1 MTMNRRCAIRTITLV
16 SAASL
21 CKSRLFGIP
30 SADDLPE
37 YTIRS
42 EVRLVLLDVSVTD
55 ALGLTV
61 SGLSKSS
68 FRVLENGERQP
79 ITVFDNQDV
88 PVTVGLV
95 VDESRSMTPKRGQV
109 LVAAEIFIQESN
121 PHDEMF
127 VLNFNDTVRRGLPN
141 TEVFSGDIA
150 KLRAAL
156 YRGKPEG
163 KTALNDAIIDGLA
176 QLDMGRQGKKTLVV
190 ISDGG
195 DNVSSH
201 TQREMLD
208 KAEQSIATIYTI
220 GLFEEDDP
228 DRNPGVLKRLAA
240 ISGGQAF
247 FPSETSDIIR
257 ICRKIAKDIR
267 SRYTI
272 GYVPKPGKGTGLR
285 HIQVRVSASGRGAL
299 HARTRTAYRY

>member
-1 MTMNRRCAIRTITLV
+1 MNRRRAIRTITLAG
-16 SAASL
+16 AASL

-30 SADDLPE
+30 IADDPE
-37 YTIRS
+37 SGYTIRS

-55 ALGLTV
+55 SHGMIV
-61 SGLSKSS
+61 SGLPKSS
-68 FRVLENGERQP
+68 FRVIENGQEQP
-79 ITVFDNQDV
+79 ITAFENQDV

-95 VDESRSMTPKRGQV
+95 MDESRSMTPKRGQV

-127 VLNFNDTVRRGLPN
+127 VLNFNDTVRRGLADN
-141 TEVFSGDIA
+141 ELFSDSTG

-156 YRGKPEG
+156 YRGKPQG

-176 QLDMGRQGKKTLVV
+176 QLDLGRQGKKTLVI

-195 DNVSSH
+195 DNASAH

-208 KAEQSIATIYTI
+208 KAEQSIATVYTI
-220 GLFEEDDP
+220 GLFDEDDP

-267 SRYTI
+267 ARYTI
-272 GYVPKPGKGTGLR
+272 GYVPKPGEETGLR
-285 HIQVRVSASGRGAL
+285 HIQVRVSVPGRGAL